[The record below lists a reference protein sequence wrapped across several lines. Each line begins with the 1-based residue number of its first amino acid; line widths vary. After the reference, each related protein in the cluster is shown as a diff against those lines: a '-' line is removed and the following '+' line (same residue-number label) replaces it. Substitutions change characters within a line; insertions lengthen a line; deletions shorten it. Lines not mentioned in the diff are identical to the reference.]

1 MTVAS
6 HPSPATP
13 LAVPRELPRF
23 RLRGRSH
30 KVALTAHLL
39 TSVGWFG
46 VALVVA
52 LGGLLGSF
60 TSDPE
65 LRRAIY
71 RTLELG
77 PWVSIPIGLAA
88 AATGVVLGLG
98 TAHGVLRRWWVVVK
112 VGISAAVVV
121 TDAVVVAHFAHEAA
135 LAGQAARPLRD
146 GTIAHVVVL
155 AIATVLSVFKP
166 WGSTPWT
173 RSTGN
178 AASRRAALR

>member
-1 MTVAS
+1 M
-6 HPSPATP
+6 
-13 LAVPRELPRF
+13 
-23 RLRGRSH
+23 
-30 KVALTAHLL
+30 ALTAHIL

-52 LGGLLGSF
+52 LGGLIGSL
-60 TSDPE
+60 TTDPG

-77 PWVSIPIGLAA
+77 PWVSIPLGLAA

-112 VGISAAVVV
+112 IGISAAVVV
-121 TDAVVVAHFAHEAA
+121 TDALVVAHFAHEAA
-135 LAGQAARPLRD
+135 VAGHAARPLRD

-155 AIATVLSVFKP
+155 VIATVLSVFKP

-173 RSTGN
+173 RASGS
-178 AASRRAALR
+178 AGSRRAARR